1 MNHSADGQNRRFK
14 TIADEVTSKR
24 QQRNFFRK
32 RAKQMIKAIK
42 RGDHETLNQDSHSST
57 DIKGAMSVQNEDDD
71 FDTGG
76 VDQTTFEG
84 MQ

>member
-1 MNHSADGQNRRFK
+1 
-14 TIADEVTSKR
+14 
-24 QQRNFFRK
+24 
-32 RAKQMIKAIK
+32 MIKAIK